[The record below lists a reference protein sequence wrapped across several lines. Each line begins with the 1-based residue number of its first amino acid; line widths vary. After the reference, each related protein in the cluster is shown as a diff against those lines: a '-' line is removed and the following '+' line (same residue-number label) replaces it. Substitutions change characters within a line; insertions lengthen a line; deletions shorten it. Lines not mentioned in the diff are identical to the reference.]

1 MPRTT
6 THSGGM
12 PAPNSTPPA
21 LATRQVAYAML
32 GVVAASLIAAR
43 ILAAPGA
50 FSVNDVSR
58 WATVRALVD
67 TGSYSIG
74 RRYESASRERADR
87 GILSEPGWETIDRVM
102 HPNTRRF
109 YSSKPPL
116 LPTVLAGE
124 YWVLREVLGWTME
137 SDRLAV
143 SRTIL
148 LTINWAPFV
157 LYLILFARLAE
168 RLGTTDW
175 GRLFV
180 FSAAAFGTFVSGF
193 LASLNNHTVA
203 AAAALF
209 AVYHCLRLHL
219 DGDRRRW
226 RFVLAGLFS
235 GWAACNELPAWALA
249 LGLTLWLMR
258 LSWRDTL
265 RYALPAMLL
274 PAAAYGY
281 VQYEVFGSVL
291 PTYGYTEWYEFPG
304 SYWLNPVGID
314 RADDPKTMY
323 AFHLVAGHAGILS
336 LTPVLLLG
344 WIGMA
349 RGASRRIW
357 RPGEL
362 SPQGALNALTLGLTV
377 TVLVFYVFRTN
388 DYGGVAAGPRWFI
401 WLTPLWLLTSLPEAD
416 RWTAYRWGRRLAY
429 ALLAI
434 SIGSAMFALTN
445 PWRHSWLFLAM
456 RDWGLISYQ

>member
-1 MPRTT
+1 
-6 THSGGM
+6 
-12 PAPNSTPPA
+12 
-21 LATRQVAYAML
+21 ML
-32 GVVAASLIAAR
+32 VVVAASVVAAR
-43 ILAAPGA
+43 ILTAPGA

-58 WATVRALVD
+58 WATVRALVE

-74 RRYESASRERADR
+74 RRYESANRPHADR
-87 GILSEPGWETIDRVM
+87 GILSEPGWQTIDLVM

-124 YWVLREVLGWTME
+124 YWVLREIVGWTME

-148 LTINWAPFV
+148 FTINWAPFV
-157 LYLILFARLAE
+157 VYLILFARLAE

-175 GRLFV
+175 SRLFV
-180 FSAAAFGTFVSGF
+180 FSAAASGTFVSGF

-209 AVYHCLRLHL
+209 AVYHCLRIHL
-219 DGDRRRW
+219 DDDRRRW
-226 RFVLAGLFS
+226 RFLLAGVFS
-235 GWAACNELPAWALA
+235 GWAACNELPAGALA
-249 LGLTLWLMR
+249 FGLMLWLMR

-281 VQYEVFGSVL
+281 VQYQAFGSVL
-291 PTYGYTEWYEFPG
+291 PTYAYTEWYEFPG

-314 RADDPKTMY
+314 RAADAKTMY

-349 RGASRRIW
+349 RGAPLRIW
-357 RPGEL
+357 RPGAFT
-362 SPQGALNALTLGLTV
+362 PQGVLNALTLALTV
-377 TVLVFYVFRTN
+377 VVLVFYVFRTN
-388 DYGGVAAGPRWFI
+388 DYGGVTAGPRWFI

-416 RWTAYRWGRRLAY
+416 RWAAYRWRRWFACV
-429 ALLAI
+429 LLAI

-445 PWRHSWLFLAM
+445 PWRHSWLFVAL
-456 RDWGLISYQ
+456 RDWGIISYP

>member
-1 MPRTT
+1 
-6 THSGGM
+6 
-12 PAPNSTPPA
+12 
-21 LATRQVAYAML
+21 ML
-32 GVVAASLIAAR
+32 IVVAASVVAAR
-43 ILAAPGA
+43 ILTAPGS

-67 TGSYSIG
+67 TGTYSIG
-74 RRYESASRERADR
+74 RRYESFGRPHEDR
-87 GILSEPGWETIDRVM
+87 GILSEPGWKTIDLVM

-124 YWVLREVLGWTME
+124 YWVLREALGWTME
-137 SDRLAV
+137 NDRLAV

-157 LYLILFARLAE
+157 LYLILFARMAE

-180 FSAAAFGTFVSGF
+180 FSAAAFGTFASGF

-226 RFVLAGLFS
+226 RFLLAGLFS
-235 GWAACNELPAWALA
+235 GWAACNELPAGSLA
-249 LGLTLWLMR
+249 VGVTFWLSR

-291 PTYGYTEWYEFPG
+291 PTYGYTAWYEFAG

-314 RADDPKTMY
+314 RADDPKTLY

-349 RGASRRIW
+349 RGAPRRNW
-357 RPGEL
+357 RASEWTPR
-362 SPQGALNALTLGLTV
+362 GALHALTLGLTV
-377 TVLVFYVFRTN
+377 VVLAFYVFRTN
-388 DYGGVAAGPRWFI
+388 DYGGVTAGPRWFI
-401 WLTPLWLLTSLPEAD
+401 WLTPLWLLTSLLEAD
-416 RWTAYRWGRRLAY
+416 RWAVSRWRRSFGY
-429 ALLAI
+429 VLLAI
-434 SIGSAMFALTN
+434 SVGSAMFALAN
-445 PWRHSWLFLAM
+445 PWRHSWLFVAL
-456 RDWGLISYQ
+456 RDWGFISYS

>member
-1 MPRTT
+1 
-6 THSGGM
+6 
-12 PAPNSTPPA
+12 
-21 LATRQVAYAML
+21 ML
-32 GVVAASLIAAR
+32 VVVAASVVAAR
-43 ILAAPGA
+43 ILTAPGA

-74 RRYESASRERADR
+74 RRYEPANRPHADR
-87 GILSEPGWETIDRVM
+87 GILSEPGWETIDLVM

-124 YWVLREVLGWTME
+124 YWMLREVLGWTME

-148 LTINWAPFV
+148 LTLNWAPFV

-226 RFVLAGLFS
+226 RFLLAGVFS
-235 GWAACNELPAWALA
+235 GWAACNELPAGALA
-249 LGLTLWLMR
+249 VGLTLWLMR

-281 VQYEVFGSVL
+281 VQYEAFGSVL
-291 PTYGYTEWYEFPG
+291 PTYAYTEWYEFPG

-314 RADDPKTMY
+314 RAADAKTMY
-323 AFHLVAGHAGILS
+323 AFHLVVGHAGILS

-349 RGASRRIW
+349 RGAPRRIW
-357 RPGEL
+357 RPSEFT
-362 SPQGALNALTLGLTV
+362 PQGALNALTLGLTV
-377 TVLVFYVFRTN
+377 VVLVFYVFRTN
-388 DYGGVAAGPRWFI
+388 DYGGVTAGPRWFI

-416 RWTAYRWGRRLAY
+416 RWAACRWRRGFAYV
-429 ALLAI
+429 LLAI

-445 PWRHSWLFLAM
+445 PWRHSWLFVAL
-456 RDWGLISYQ
+456 RDWGIISYQ